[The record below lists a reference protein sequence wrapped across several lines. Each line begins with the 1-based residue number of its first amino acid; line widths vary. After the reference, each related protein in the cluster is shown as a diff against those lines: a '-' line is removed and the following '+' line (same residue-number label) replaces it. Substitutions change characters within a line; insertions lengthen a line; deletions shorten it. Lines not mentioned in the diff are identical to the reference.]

1 MFDGPEA
8 VSVTLTAAE
17 WNVVIAAL
25 LAYRPGAP
33 VVQKIGEQ
41 ARLQDGEATHAS
53 D

>member
-1 MFDGPEA
+1 MFDGPEPI
-8 VSVTLTAAE
+8 SVRLTAAE

-41 ARLQDGEATHAS
+41 ARLQDGETTHAP